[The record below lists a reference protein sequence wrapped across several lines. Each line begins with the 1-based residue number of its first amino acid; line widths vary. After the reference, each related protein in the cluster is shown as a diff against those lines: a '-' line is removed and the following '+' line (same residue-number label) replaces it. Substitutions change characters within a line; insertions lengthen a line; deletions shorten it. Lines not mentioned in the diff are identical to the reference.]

1 MKKLLALVLALAL
14 ALPLG
19 VTAFAADAE
28 KVDLSIS
35 DLDAG
40 VLYDGDGNRYDPE
53 DLIPPDS
60 TVYLPF
66 RIFAGENPDDPDEVG
81 AWYGD
86 RDNYKVKFDKGDN
99 NAKMIKKISF
109 VEKKF
114 EVRGWRCH
122 ALKIE
127 LAQDFSGDEFKLTPS
142 VTFTAKRY
150 LVDSISG

>member
-28 KVDLSIS
+28 KVDLSIP

-66 RIFAGENPDDPDEVG
+66 RIFAGENPGRPRRGRGV
-81 AWYGD
+81 
-86 RDNYKVKFDKGDN
+86 
-99 NAKMIKKISF
+99 
-109 VEKKF
+109 
-114 EVRGWRCH
+114 VR
-122 ALKIE
+122 
-127 LAQDFSGDEFKLTPS
+127 
-142 VTFTAKRY
+142 
-150 LVDSISG
+150 